1 MTAHLS
7 ACNNSVT
14 LSITLTKTAVWLK
27 AVALA
32 KRVLFWPGR
41 VITARQNAA
50 ILHRLDER
58 ELRDI
63 GLTRQDVLSTAALD
77 MDQDPSKHLARI
89 AQERRM
95 HGIRI

>member
-1 MTAHLS
+1 MTAQVS

-14 LSITLTKTAVWLK
+14 LSITVTKTAILVK

-32 KRVLFWPGR
+32 KRVVLWPGR
-41 VITARQNAA
+41 VMTARQHAA

-63 GLTRQDVLSTAALD
+63 GLTRQDVLSTSALD
-77 MDQDPSKHLARI
+77 MDQDPSLHLARI
-89 AQERRM
+89 AEERWLQ
-95 HGIRI
+95 GIRL

>member
-32 KRVLFWPGR
+32 KRVLLWPGR

-63 GLTRQDVLSTAALD
+63 GLTRQDVLATSGLD
-77 MDQDPSKHLARI
+77 MDEDPSRHLARLVE
-89 AQERRM
+89 ERQM
-95 HGIRI
+95 QGIRL

>member
-1 MTAHLS
+1 MTAQVS

-14 LSITLTKTAVWLK
+14 LSITLTKTVVWVK

-32 KRVLFWPGR
+32 KRVLFWPAR
-41 VITARQNAA
+41 VITARQHAA

-77 MDQDPSKHLARI
+77 MDQDPSRHLARI
-89 AQERRM
+89 AQDRRM

>member
-1 MTAHLS
+1 MTAQVS

-14 LSITLTKTAVWLK
+14 LSITVTKTPILVK

-32 KRVLFWPGR
+32 KRVVLWPGR
-41 VITARQNAA
+41 VMTARQHAA

-63 GLTRQDVLSTAALD
+63 GLTRQDVLSTSALD
-77 MDQDPSKHLARI
+77 MDQDPSLHLARI
-89 AQERRM
+89 AEERWL
-95 HGIRI
+95 HGIRL

>member
-1 MTAHLS
+1 MTAQVS

-14 LSITLTKTAVWLK
+14 LSITVTKTAVWVK

-32 KRVLFWPGR
+32 KRVVLWPGR
-41 VITARQNAA
+41 VMTARQHAA

-63 GLTRQDVLSTAALD
+63 GLTRQDVLSTSALD
-77 MDQDPSKHLARI
+77 MDQDPSLHLAHI
-89 AQERRM
+89 AEERWL
-95 HGIRI
+95 HGIRL